1 MSRHTLITIN
11 PSSAAPLSL
20 ALFLNSFEKTYK
32 MKFIISLLI
41 TGVVVALAAY
51 IVPGAQ
57 VAGFGWAIITGLVIG
72 LVNAVVGGILR
83 LFTFPLNW
91 LTFGLVSFII
101 TILMILLSDK
111 LMGSKFDV
119 AGFWTAALFA
129 IVVALI
135 DMLFARLFASRR

>member
-1 MSRHTLITIN
+1 
-11 PSSAAPLSL
+11 
-20 ALFLNSFEKTYK
+20 
-32 MKFIISLLI
+32 MKFIISLLL
-41 TGVVVALAAY
+41 TGVVVAVAAY

-57 VAGFGWAIITGLVIG
+57 VAGFGWAIVTGLVIG

-101 TILMILLSDK
+101 TVLMILLTDQ

-129 IVVALI
+129 IVVAI
-135 DMLFARLFASRR
+135 VEMIIGSIGSDKRR

>member
-1 MSRHTLITIN
+1 
-11 PSSAAPLSL
+11 
-20 ALFLNSFEKTYK
+20 

-57 VAGFGWAIITGLVIG
+57 VAGFGWAIVTGLVIG
-72 LVNAVVGGILR
+72 LVNAIVGGILR

-119 AGFWTAALFA
+119 DGFWTAALFA

-135 DMLFARLFASRR
+135 EMLFARLFASRR

>member
-1 MSRHTLITIN
+1 
-11 PSSAAPLSL
+11 
-20 ALFLNSFEKTYK
+20 

-57 VAGFGWAIITGLVIG
+57 VAGFGWAIVTGLVIG
-72 LVNAVVGGILR
+72 LVNAIVGGILR